1 MAVFANLPHMKNIGT
16 GKGIENLWSNVFIVF
31 HLYEAVS
38 NRTKQRTEQLKL
50 KAGHR
55 KLQILGHINAT
66 LFIMG
71 LVSGQN
77 VQIISASVSA
87 SLSVFYV
94 LAILYSQSLSLSY
107 LLFLSSALNN
117 LSCNATPGAVLN
129 LLLLAKGPRK
139 HK

>member
-1 MAVFANLPHMKNIGT
+1 MFLCIRLSFIYMK
-16 GKGIENLWSNVFIVF
+16 LS
-31 HLYEAVS
+31 L
-38 NRTKQRTEQLKL
+38 TKQNKEQVDLRL

-55 KLQILGHINAT
+55 KKRDLQILGHINAT
-66 LFIMG
+66 LFIFG

-94 LAILYSQSLSLSY
+94 LAILYLQSLSVSY

-117 LSCNATPGAVLN
+117 LSCNATPGSVLN
-129 LLLLAKGPRK
+129 LLLLAKGPRNINK
-139 HK
+139 PRETMD